1 MKRFAALIIIV
12 LMLVSL
18 VPAVGVSAQDQPA
31 PWCGTD
37 QPVTITFITGQVGGE
52 FEVSEALVKRFSSEV
67 CPNIT
72 VNVQARPTST
82 TDTLAQ
88 YQQFFEGQSPDLDVF
103 MVDGPWI
110 PLISEHLLDLNEY
123 FDADM
128 LGRFYPALIE
138 ADTVGGRL
146 VAIPWFTSYGML
158 YFRTD
163 LLDKYGLEVPQTWDD
178 LGAAAKTIQDGERGD
193 GNDAFWGFVYQGA
206 AYEGL
211 TCDALEWQ
219 VSVGGGRILTA
230 DGVVDVNNQP
240 AIDIFDKMASW
251 VGDIVP
257 PEVVT
262 YQEEDSR
269 GVWQAG
275 NAAFMRNWPYAYAL
289 GQADDSV
296 IKDKFDVGPLPGG
309 EAGMSAATL
318 GGWSLSVSKYSANP
332 EAAAALVNWLTEF
345 DAAKEYTLQRGEPP
359 VLPALYQDE
368 ELIQALPYLASSGEI
383 LNSAVSRPFVPAG
396 DQYAKVSELYYT
408 AVNNILSGS
417 TDAAS
422 AMESLELDLAGLGFE
437 LP

>member
-1 MKRFAALIIIV
+1 MKRFAV
-12 LMLVSL
+12 LAVIAMMLVGL
-18 VPAVGVSAQDQPA
+18 VPVAVQAQDQPA
-31 PWCGTD
+31 TWCGTD
-37 QPVTITFITGQVGGE
+37 QPVTITFITGRVGGE
-52 FEVSEALVKRFSSEV
+52 FEATEALTKRFSAEV

-72 VNVQARPTST
+72 VNLQQRPEST

-110 PLISEHLLDLNEY
+110 PLIAEHLLDLNEY
-123 FDADM
+123 LDADQ
-128 LGRFYPALIE
+128 LSRFYPALIE

-146 VAIPWFTSYGML
+146 VAIPWFTSYGMF
-158 YFRTD
+158 YYRTD
-163 LLDKYGLEVPQTWDD
+163 LLEKYGLEVPQTWDE
-178 LGAAAKTIQDGERGD
+178 LYTAAKTIQDGERGE
-193 GNDAFWGFVYQGA
+193 GNDAFWGFVYQGK

-219 VSVGGGRILTA
+219 VSVGGGRILTP

-240 AIDIFDKMASW
+240 AIDMFDKMASW

-262 YQEEDSR
+262 YQEEESR

-296 IKDKFDVGPLPGG
+296 IKDKFGVGPLPGG

-318 GGWSLSVSKYSANP
+318 GGWSLSVSKYSDNP
-332 EAAAALVNWLTEF
+332 DASAALVNWLTSA
-345 DAAKEYTLQRGEPP
+345 DAAKEYTQVRGEPP
-359 VLPALYQDE
+359 VLPELYQDE
-368 ELIQALPYLASSGEI
+368 DLIQALPYLASSGEI

-408 AVNNILSGS
+408 AVNNVLSGN

-422 AMESLELDLAGLGFE
+422 AMESLELDLANLGFE